1 MTSEDP
7 ASSAPVPS
15 PKKPRWRRW
24 AVEIGVFLLV
34 LLAIQWWQARDVP
47 TGPAPAFEAQL
58 ADGGR
63 TSLAAWRG
71 AHPGGPTA
79 IYFWADWCPICK
91 AQEGS
96 VDSVADDWPVLTV
109 AMQSGEAETVSRVL
123 AERGLDWP
131 TVVDADG
138 ALASRY
144 GLHGVPALVVLDAD
158 GDIRSVSLG
167 YTTGFG
173 LRARLWWAGLI
184 S

>member
-1 MTSEDP
+1 MQRVRWRSHLTTL
-7 ASSAPVPS
+7 AMMVVALVAAHFWQTRNVPS
-15 PKKPRWRRW
+15 
-24 AVEIGVFLLV
+24 
-34 LLAIQWWQARDVP
+34 
-47 TGPAPAFEAQL
+47 GPAPDFSALAVSAQ
-58 ADGGR
+58 DGAVM
-63 TSLAAWRG
+63 SLAQWRA
-71 AHPGGPTA
+71 AHPGQPVA
-79 IYFWADWCPICK
+79 LHFWAEWCPICK
-91 AQEGS
+91 LEEHS
-96 VDSVADDWPVLTV
+96 VSRVSRDWPVLTV

-173 LRARLWWAGLI
+173 LRAR
-184 S
+184 